1 MPEKITT
8 AVIAAAGSATRMWPA
23 SKVYPKELFPL
34 GRIPVI
40 VHLVWELLDA
50 GIEEIIVVT
59 AGRTG
64 PAVEALFDPSSA
76 PEKIAGDPL
85 IKRFQETLSR
95 GVVTLM
101 EQSGPYGNAT
111 PLRDALGRVGN
122 HACIYAFGDDIVIG
136 ENATQGL
143 LRIYGRTS
151 HPVMGAQGVAPQR
164 TSSFGILEC
173 EREGGFDYVQRI
185 LEKPKPGQT
194 ESNLASFGRYVV
206 TPPVLDIV
214 RRTKVGKDNELW
226 FVDAMGGFLTG
237 GGKVCAHTLTSGTW
251 YTVGDPPSYADAVK
265 AATEEQQQFSGRSA
279 PPGS

>member
-23 SKVYPKELFPL
+23 SRSYPKELFPL

-50 GIEEIIVVT
+50 GIEQIIIVT

-64 PAVEALFDPSSA
+64 PAVEALFDPSNPA

-85 IKRFQETLSR
+85 VQRFQETLRR

-111 PLRDALGRVGN
+111 PLRDAADRVGN

-143 LRIYGRTS
+143 INIYHQTG
-151 HPVMGAQGVAPQR
+151 HPVMGAQDVEPQR
-164 TSSFGILEC
+164 KSSFGILEC
-173 EREGGFDYVQRI
+173 ERVGGIDYIKRI
-185 LEKPKPGQT
+185 LEKPKSGDTP
-194 ESNLASFGRYVV
+194 SNLASFGRYVV
-206 TPPVLDIV
+206 TPAVLDIL

-226 FVDAMGGFLTG
+226 FVDAIGGHLEQ
-237 GGKVCAHTLTSGTW
+237 GGKVCAFTLTSGNW
-251 YTVGDPPSYADAVK
+251 YTVGDPPSYAAAVK
-265 AATEEQQQFSGRSA
+265 AATEEQQPSGQSGR
-279 PPGS
+279 PGS